1 MAKNKVT
8 ERTFKKDC
16 KIINLAIEYRG
27 YTGDILYAV
36 ITDLTEDELNKKYGE
51 ELSAYRPF
59 VILSRAMGFAIREQQ
74 RNEEKYKKRHARGEV
89 DYEAMLDILFV
100 DDEQTENA
108 RKAAE
113 VSSRNRTKEISRK
126 ALMSLTP
133 LQRKYIV
140 RYYLDGLT
148 LEEIARET
156 GKHRNTIWGICER
169 GRQRYIKAVA
179 AMEVA

>member
-1 MAKNKVT
+1 MLTTLN
-8 ERTFKKDC
+8 RTFKQDC
-16 KIINLAIEYRG
+16 KIINLATEYKG

-36 ITDLTEDELNKKYGE
+36 ITDLTEEQLNTKYPE
-51 ELSAYRPF
+51 ELADYRPF
-59 VILSRAMGFAIREQQ
+59 IILSRAMGLAIREQQ

-108 RKAAE
+108 KKAAE
-113 VSSRNRTKEISRK
+113 IQNRNNIKEISRK
-126 ALMSLTP
+126 ALMTLTP
-133 LQRKYIV
+133 LQRKYVV
-140 RYYLDGLT
+140 RYYIDGLT
-148 LEEIARET
+148 LEEIAKET

-169 GRQRYIKAVA
+169 GRQRYIKAVT

>member
-133 LQRKYIV
+133 LQRKYVV
-140 RYYLDGLT
+140 RYYIDGLT

-169 GRQRYIKAVA
+169 GRQRYIKAVT

>member
-100 DDEQTENA
+100 DDEQTERT

-113 VSSRNRTKEISRK
+113 INNRNNIKEISRK
-126 ALMSLTP
+126 
-133 LQRKYIV
+133 
-140 RYYLDGLT
+140 
-148 LEEIARET
+148 E
-156 GKHRNTIWGICER
+156 
-169 GRQRYIKAVA
+169 
-179 AMEVA
+179 